1 MIPTPTVPNKIKVNL
16 VGTTMVG
23 KTSILG
29 RMRYKI
35 FNPDTIST
43 IGGSFVTLKEGDITY
58 EIWDTAGQERFIA
71 LIPMYFRDVNITL
84 FVFDVTDISSIKYIN
99 KYRDILM
106 DQPNIK
112 IMVLGNKTDLLEE
125 NSEHSIGELATEV
138 SNNFANLMLDDKLHG
153 LHFMSALDG
162 SGFEKFLEHFH
173 ECARTLPVNPSK
185 NNNILIDDPYTKK
198 DDETIE
204 QSNRSRCCN
213 Y

>member
-1 MIPTPTVPNKIKVNL
+1 MIPNQTIHNKIKVNL
-16 VGTTMVG
+16 VGTTLVG
-23 KTSILG
+23 KTSILS
-29 RMRYKI
+29 RMRFKT
-35 FNPDTIST
+35 FNPDTITT
-43 IGGSFVTLKEGDITY
+43 IGGSFVTLKEGNITY

-84 FVFDVTDISSIKYIN
+84 FVFDVTDKSSIKYIN

-112 IMVLGNKTDLLEE
+112 IMVLGNKTDLLKE
-125 NSEHSIGELATEV
+125 NSEHSIGELVTEV
-138 SNNFANLMLDDKLHG
+138 SNNFENLMLEDKLHG

-173 ECARTLPVNPSK
+173 ECARTLPVNPPK

-204 QSNRSRCCN
+204 QSNRSRCC
-213 Y
+213 